1 MPEMT
6 LNMFSVRL
14 KSLTD
19 FERVLQSNGNGAGLF
34 FHTGHELTVGQP
46 VIIKASIVNN
56 PTPIFL
62 DGWVAWRR
70 LRPRGSSLPRGL
82 FVALS
87 DGEQSRLEGFIN
99 FMKQNTQI
107 SIVRAYPR
115 LPVFIP
121 AHYLTNQGSHPA
133 LTRNL
138 SMGGAFL
145 KCFGPLLSVGARTD
159 VMLSLK
165 GQKPEHIN
173 LKSEVVRFVPLPG
186 NQAIAV
192 RFTPGQS
199 GLSRLE
205 RAIKVFQIDISRRI
219 IPYTSVSQQA

>member
-14 KSLTD
+14 KSLAD
-19 FERVLQSNGNGAGLF
+19 FERVLQSNGNGFGLF
-34 FHTGHELTVGQP
+34 FHTGHELTVGEP
-46 VIIKASIVNN
+46 VIIKASIINH

-82 FVALS
+82 FVALA
-87 DGEQSRLEGFIN
+87 DGEQARLEGFIN
-99 FMKQNTQI
+99 FMKLNPQI

-115 LPVFIP
+115 LPVFLP
-121 AHYLTNQGSHPA
+121 AHYLTNQGPYPA
-133 LTRNL
+133 TTRNL

-145 KCFGPLLSVGARTD
+145 KCSGPLLSKGARTD
-159 VMLSLK
+159 IMLNLQ
-165 GQKPEHIN
+165 GHKPGNIN
-173 LKSEVVRFVPLPG
+173 LKSEVVRFIPLPG

-199 GLSRLE
+199 SLSKLE
-205 RAIKVFQIDISRRI
+205 RAIKMIQIDLSRRT
-219 IPYTSVSQQA
+219 IPYTNVTHQT